1 MFKAASAVYHHKSQL
16 SHLLQDINSDNRL
29 HRAVLEDIGNPVV
42 LAEVQAMGSIEKH
55 ITTPLAT
62 ISSRKDHILDLRK
75 YYKRLME
82 CLQDIVKD
90 PTPMDQQFFF
100 VIVLQ

>member
-1 MFKAASAVYHHKSQL
+1 
-16 SHLLQDINSDNRL
+16 
-29 HRAVLEDIGNPVV
+29 
-42 LAEVQAMGSIEKH
+42 MGSIEKH

-90 PTPMDQQFFF
+90 PTPMVDGSA
-100 VIVLQ
+100 VLFRDCTPIIDEVWDSLYTDIPQEQEDLLD

>member
-1 MFKAASAVYHHKSQL
+1 
-16 SHLLQDINSDNRL
+16 
-29 HRAVLEDIGNPVV
+29 
-42 LAEVQAMGSIEKH
+42 MGSIEKH

-90 PTPMDQQFFF
+90 PTPMVDGSAVLFRDCTPIIDEVWDSPDIPQEQEDLLDQLLPVLCASFLIVCERQLF
-100 VIVLQ
+100 VQHVN